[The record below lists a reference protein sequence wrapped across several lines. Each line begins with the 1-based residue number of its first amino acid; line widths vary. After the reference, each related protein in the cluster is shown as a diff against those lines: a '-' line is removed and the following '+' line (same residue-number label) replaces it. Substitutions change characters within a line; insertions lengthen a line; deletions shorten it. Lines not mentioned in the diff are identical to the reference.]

1 MAYIGVGLSD
11 IQQIDKLDTIT
22 LSSATT
28 YNLTKGGVAFTP
40 LSPFNIIC
48 SINGVVQYGNFTTST
63 STITFTGA
71 TLSSSDTM
79 DWILHIGNGV
89 QLQPNDGSVTAA
101 KLSTAGI
108 AAGNVFKVND
118 AGNGWELGN
127 ASSAEVY
134 GFERYSEAQ
143 TLNKVVTV
151 ANSKF
156 VIDGVSQDT
165 LELFEGNTYKFDVSD
180 NTNNT
185 HILRFATATDAA
197 GSSQY
202 TTGVTN
208 SGTPGQANA
217 YVQIVVP
224 SGAPTLHYYCTAHNN
239 MGGQANTPA
248 PMKDNLRVITTDQ
261 GQDNISNA
269 TYATFVDVL
278 YSASGFTWSMDNN
291 GDLIATI

>member
-22 LSSATT
+22 LSTSTNT

-63 STITFTGA
+63 SSITFTGVTFAA
-71 TLSSSDTM
+71 TDTM

-101 KLSTAGI
+101 KLSTTGI

-118 AGNGWELGN
+118 AGTGWELGN

-134 GFERYSEAQ
+134 GFETYSEAS
-143 TLNKVVTV
+143 TIYKTVT
-151 ANSKF
+151 ASGGKYY
-156 VIDGVSQDT
+156 IDGVEQDT
-165 LELFEGNTYKFDVSD
+165 LELFEGNTYVFTHPSAHPFRFSTDSG
-180 NTNNT
+180 NTS
-185 HILRFATATDAA
+185 A
-197 GSSQY
+197 Y
-202 TTGVTN
+202 TTGVTVN
-208 SGTPGQANA
+208 SATQ
-217 YVQIVVP
+217 VTIVVA
-224 SGAPTLHYYCTAHNN
+224 SGAPTLYYYCSSHSG

-248 PMKDNLRVITTDQ
+248 PIKKKLRVITTNQ
-261 GQDNISNA
+261 GQDNITQSQ
-269 TYATFVDVL
+269 YANFDDVL
-278 YSASGFTWSMDNN
+278 FSASGFTFSLSN

>member
-22 LSSATT
+22 LSTSTNT

-63 STITFTGA
+63 SSITFTGVTFAA
-71 TLSSSDTM
+71 TDTM

-101 KLSTAGI
+101 KLSTTGI

-118 AGNGWELGN
+118 AGTGWELGN

-134 GFERYSEAQ
+134 GFETYSEAS
-143 TLNKVVTV
+143 TIYKTVT
-151 ANSKF
+151 ASGGKYY
-156 VIDGVSQDT
+156 IDGVEQDT
-165 LELFEGNTYKFDVSD
+165 LELFEGNTYVFTHPSAHPFRFSTDSG
-180 NTNNT
+180 NTS
-185 HILRFATATDAA
+185 A
-197 GSSQY
+197 Y
-202 TTGVTN
+202 TTGVTVN
-208 SGTPGQANA
+208 SATQ
-217 YVQIVVP
+217 VTIVVA
-224 SGAPTLHYYCTAHNN
+224 SGAPTLYYYCSSHAN

-248 PMKDNLRVITTDQ
+248 PRPNKLRVITTDQ

-269 TYATFVDVL
+269 TYATFDDVL
-278 YSASGFTWSMDNN
+278 YSASGFTFSMNN
-291 GDLIATI
+291 DGDLIATI